1 MIETIIYF
9 FIGLSLSI
17 DAFSLSLSI
26 GTLNL
31 NKKQVAKL
39 PIFIGIF
46 HFFMPFI
53 GILIGKSIATKLI
66 IKVNFIIFI
75 IFAILSLSLILTKE
89 NEKQIPKLNMI
100 KCIILSLIVSLDS
113 LTVGFAIGLSNV
125 SIFKLSSI
133 ISIVSTISTFLGLIL
148 GKKVKE
154 MYNNKSKYIGAIILI
169 VIAFKYLIYG

>member
-66 IKVNFIIFI
+66 IKVN
-75 IFAILSLSLILTKE
+75 
-89 NEKQIPKLNMI
+89 
-100 KCIILSLIVSLDS
+100 
-113 LTVGFAIGLSNV
+113 
-125 SIFKLSSI
+125 
-133 ISIVSTISTFLGLIL
+133 
-148 GKKVKE
+148 
-154 MYNNKSKYIGAIILI
+154 YIM
-169 VIAFKYLIYG
+169 